1 MYLQSVQHAARLG
14 HAVAAKGV
22 PQVTPGARASYAW
35 SHINC
40 GS

>member
-14 HAVAAKGV
+14 HAVAAKNA
-22 PQVTPGARASYAW
+22 PQVTPGAGASY
-35 SHINC
+35 SRSGMNS